1 MSHNTPNSS
10 QNIMNSNINL
20 NPVLISLNNMKKSF
34 LFNQIVLIKAYKLQ
48 NKKNHEDCLKML
60 ELVNNKMYDL
70 GNFLDNL
77 ILTPVIIRD
86 CREIISEKRRF
97 LKRSIVKRL
106 LKKESSSEKDTLNQ
120 LIENNTNNNL
130 NLNKQD
136 SDKNENEIKNNNE
149 MLNKLKTSLEN
160 DIN

>member
-1 MSHNTPNSS
+1 MNQSS
-10 QNIMNSNINL
+10 QNQNNANQNINL
-20 NPVLISLNNMKKSF
+20 NPVLISLNNIKKNF
-34 LFNQIVLIKAYKLQ
+34 LFNQILLNKAYKLQ
-48 NKKNHEDCLKML
+48 NKKNHEDCLKIL

-106 LKKESSSEKDTLNQ
+106 LNKENSNTLN
-120 LIENNTNNNL
+120 LSNNDDRNA
-130 NLNKQD
+130 
-136 SDKNENEIKNNNE
+136 NENIDINQSNNIELINNDNSKIKNNFN
-149 MLNKLKTSLEN
+149 SN
-160 DIN
+160 DMKK

>member
-1 MSHNTPNSS
+1 MNQSS
-10 QNIMNSNINL
+10 QNQQNANQNINL
-20 NPVLISLNNMKKSF
+20 NPVLISLNNIKKNF
-34 LFNQIVLIKAYKLQ
+34 LFNQILLNKAYKLQ
-48 NKKNHEDCLKML
+48 NKKNHEDCLKIL

-106 LKKESSSEKDTLNQ
+106 LNKDNSNALN
-120 LIENNTNNNL
+120 LSNNDDRNANENNDNFQSNNIDLIN
-130 NLNKQD
+130 NDN
-136 SDKNENEIKNNNE
+136 SNIKNNFNSNDT
-149 MLNKLKTSLEN
+149 NK
-160 DIN
+160 

>member
-1 MSHNTPNSS
+1 MNQSS
-10 QNIMNSNINL
+10 QNQNNANQNINL
-20 NPVLISLNNMKKSF
+20 NPVLISLNNIKKNF
-34 LFNQIVLIKAYKLQ
+34 LFNQILLNKAYKLQ
-48 NKKNHEDCLKML
+48 NKKNHEDCLKIL

-106 LKKESSSEKDTLNQ
+106 LNK
-120 LIENNTNNNL
+120 ENNNTSNLSNNEDRNA
-130 NLNKQD
+130 
-136 SDKNENEIKNNNE
+136 NENNDNNQSNNIDVINNDKFKNNFN
-149 MLNKLKTSLEN
+149 SS
-160 DIN
+160 DINK

>member
-1 MSHNTPNSS
+1 MNQSS
-10 QNIMNSNINL
+10 QNQNNANQNINL
-20 NPVLISLNNMKKSF
+20 NPVLISLNNIKKNF
-34 LFNQIVLIKAYKLQ
+34 LFNQILLNKAYKLQ
-48 NKKNHEDCLKML
+48 NKKNHEDCLKIL

-106 LKKESSSEKDTLNQ
+106 LNKENSNTLN
-120 LIENNTNNNL
+120 LSNNDDRNA
-130 NLNKQD
+130 
-136 SDKNENEIKNNNE
+136 NENIDINQSNNIDLINNDNSKIKNNFN
-149 MLNKLKTSLEN
+149 SN
-160 DIN
+160 DMKK